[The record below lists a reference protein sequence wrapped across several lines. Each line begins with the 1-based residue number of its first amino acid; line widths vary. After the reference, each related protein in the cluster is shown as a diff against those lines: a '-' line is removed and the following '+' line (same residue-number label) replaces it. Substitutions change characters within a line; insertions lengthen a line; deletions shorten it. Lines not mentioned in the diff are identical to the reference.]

1 MATVRP
7 KAASTRLGSRKAEN
21 NSLAGSTS
29 DNNNKGNS
37 TTPRTLLARWPLAKY
52 AHFITSN
59 GAGTWQEK
67 STENLET
74 PDMWILITRV
84 CKPKTQFSVFIQ
96 VLFFFFLRFLLLY
109 FYMSHTLCFLFCHII
124 PPLCISSCF
133 FTLAEI
139 LRPDYSWK
147 YAAWMLFSSRRSWWG
162 MAWRSSG
169 SQHAFSHQKQ
179 CIWLESMR
187 DVGVNID
194 FYLFRKTVVSFA
206 FVSSRTEKWTLL
218 LWLSRAPTTWPNIS
232 PFTIPTGR
240 RRKFNNSIPRRG

>member
-7 KAASTRLGSRKAEN
+7 KAASTCLGSRKAEN

-96 VLFFFFLRFLLLY
+96 VLFFFFFKIFASLFLYVTHFVFSILSHHSATLHLLLFLYFGRNSTSRLFMEICCLNAVLFPTFVMRNGVAFVGVPTCFFSSETMYLIRINERWWGKYRFL
-109 FYMSHTLCFLFCHII
+109 
-124 PPLCISSCF
+124 
-133 FTLAEI
+133 
-139 LRPDYSWK
+139 
-147 YAAWMLFSSRRSWWG
+147 
-162 MAWRSSG
+162 
-169 SQHAFSHQKQ
+169 
-179 CIWLESMR
+179 
-187 DVGVNID
+187 
-194 FYLFRKTVVSFA
+194 SF
-206 FVSSRTEKWTLL
+206 
-218 LWLSRAPTTWPNIS
+218 
-232 PFTIPTGR
+232 
-240 RRKFNNSIPRRG
+240 